1 MFCGTRGHFDKRL
14 VKNTRTKVPQ
24 GNILELFLDTIKTT
38 FWIENFIQRR
48 TQSGPFFPKIR
59 PFFSIFNKEKG
70 KPLPLPPSYALMS
83 VAEYASVSLSVP
95 KYPWKCLNKLF
106 WLCQGSEYAWSSY
119 MFDRLLK
126 IPWDL
131 NVPRF

>member
-1 MFCGTRGHFDKRL
+1 MFCGTRGHFDKRFIR
-14 VKNTRTKVPQ
+14 NTRAKVPQ
-24 GNILELFLDTIKTT
+24 GNILELFLDTIKAT

-48 TQSGPFFPKIR
+48 TQSGPFFPKIW

-70 KPLPLPPSYALMS
+70 KPLPLPPRYALMS

-106 WLCQGSEYAWSSY
+106 WLCQRSEYAWSSY
-119 MFDRLLK
+119 MFDRHLK

-131 NVPRF
+131 NVPRL